1 MRPVEGAILPFP
13 GGIARSGSKV
23 GAQRYA
29 GQVAS
34 TNHVMCPTLRAQVD
48 DSQVPSGVESVLEI
62 VIDGLAPDPVR
73 EAMRRGL
80 DAAARSG
87 ARQITA
93 GNYGGS
99 LGEHHF
105 HLRELVP

>member
-1 MRPVEGAILPFP
+1 MRRVEGAILPFR

-23 GAQRYA
+23 GARYS
-29 GQVAS
+29 GQLAS
-34 TNHVMCPTLRAQVD
+34 TNHVLCPTLRAQVD
-48 DSQVPSGVESVLEI
+48 DSEVPSGVGSVLEI

-93 GNYGGS
+93 GNYGGR

-105 HLRELVP
+105 HLRELVG

>member
-1 MRPVEGAILPFP
+1 M
-13 GGIARSGSKV
+13 
-23 GAQRYA
+23 
-29 GQVAS
+29 AS
-34 TNHVMCPTLRAQVD
+34 TNHELCPTLRAQVD
-48 DSQVPSGVESVLEI
+48 ESKVPDGVGSVLEI
-62 VIDGLAPDPVR
+62 VIDGLAPEPVR
-73 EAMRRGL
+73 EAMRVGL

-87 ARQITA
+87 ALRITA